1 MAVAVLVA
9 LLAPA
14 CGDDDPDATW
24 AQVTAPSV
32 VDQTDDVV
40 VVDGTLADGTYWG
53 TVARVSGTG
62 EVVFRVVK
70 ARFGTF
76 CEAWAAERGRATGC
90 LNDYDVETYPDAH
103 AALADDA
110 AVTVAV
116 PDAPGTNLVITP
128 SRLGSLLTGEVGEGP
143 TGYAWV
149 PFPFV
154 VRVDGGYVV
163 DAQQFW
169 VP

>member
-1 MAVAVLVA
+1 MAVAMWSA
-9 LLAPA
+9 LAASA
-14 CGDDDPDATW
+14 CGDDDPDTTW
-24 AQVTAPSV
+24 AQVEAPSV

-40 VVDGTLADGTYWG
+40 VVEGTLADGRYWG
-53 TVARVSGTG
+53 TVALVSGSG

-70 ARFGTF
+70 ARFGAF
-76 CEAWAAERGRATGC
+76 CEAWAADQGREMGC
-90 LNDYDVETYPDAH
+90 PNDYDVETFPDAH

-116 PDAPGTNLVITP
+116 PDGPGTNLTITA
-128 SRLGSLLTGEVGEGP
+128 SRLEALIAGAPGDVPS
-143 TGYAWV
+143 GYTWV

-154 VRVDGGYVV
+154 VRVDDGYVV